1 MVYMGAMTRA
11 EVREKEDL
19 NPIPGLEKPL
29 IPVNYGI
36 LEPDGTVTVLTTHGE
51 PSDGMQT
58 GTTD

>member
-1 MVYMGAMTRA
+1 MSRA

-29 IPVNYGI
+29 VPVNYGI
-36 LEPDGTVTVLTTHGE
+36 LEPDGDVTILTTNKE
-51 PSDGMQT
+51 PADGMQT